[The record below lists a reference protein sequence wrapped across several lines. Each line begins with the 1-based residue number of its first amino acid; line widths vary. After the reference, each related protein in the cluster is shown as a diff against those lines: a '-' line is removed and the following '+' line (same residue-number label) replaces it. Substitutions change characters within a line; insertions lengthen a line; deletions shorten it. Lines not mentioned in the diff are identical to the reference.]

1 MKKRVLSC
9 DGWWIQCL
17 QVEDEVKKDISE
29 EAEKAAREMAEQ
41 ALSKRLE
48 EIVRERDRPAA
59 RLLPWDRVLCCKC
72 WRVSHIL

>member
-9 DGWWIQCL
+9 DGWWIQCV
-17 QVEDEVKKDISE
+17 QVVEDEVKKDISE
-29 EAEKAAREMAEQ
+29 EAEKAEQEMAEQ

-59 RLLPWDRVLCCKC
+59 RLL
-72 WRVSHIL
+72 VS